1 MIKYTM
7 ARPIIF
13 CLDNTNGFF
22 ALFFI
27 MCNAYIASKKMGS
40 PFYITQS
47 NWSYAYKEGWHDY
60 FVTLRAPPLF
70 PKLADP
76 IRVGCDLARF
86 YAPDFPLAE
95 YVTSIRELFI
105 LKTELQQRADAIIS
119 GMSSNYI
126 AIFVRRGDKLIE
138 EAGYIS
144 FVDILAKIPHTE
156 QTVFFIQTDDYGVVE
171 EARRALPTS
180 RIESTVPPTKRGS
193 FHTRRRSKQQIKEET
208 EEMLVGLSVCLRAP
222 ACWTDSTSNVG
233 RFLKLASPRVRVYPE
248 DFAVDPSYVMCPAW
262 SIKR

>member
-1 MIKYTM
+1 
-7 ARPIIF
+7 
-13 CLDNTNGFF
+13 
-22 ALFFI
+22 
-27 MCNAYIASKKMGS
+27 
-40 PFYITQS
+40 
-47 NWSYAYKEGWHDY
+47 
-60 FVTLRAPPLF
+60 
-70 PKLADP
+70 
-76 IRVGCDLARF
+76 
-86 YAPDFPLAE
+86 
-95 YVTSIRELFI
+95 
-105 LKTELQQRADAIIS
+105 
-119 GMSSNYI
+119 MSSNYI